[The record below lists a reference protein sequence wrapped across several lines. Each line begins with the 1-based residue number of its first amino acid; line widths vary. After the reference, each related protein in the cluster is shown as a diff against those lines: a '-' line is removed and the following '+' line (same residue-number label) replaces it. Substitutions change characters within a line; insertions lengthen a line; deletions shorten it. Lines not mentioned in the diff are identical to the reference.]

1 MNAKH
6 AEVSSEDWLTL
17 LIIRR
22 TFAHCVLVSKM
33 QSQPKAPPLVCSDTC
48 ARIKNLFL
56 SLCLSLQMRRIIQ
69 SWWKRRSIHQRPPSS
84 RWWFVNQ
91 RQRTSWC
98 DLFQVSFTQGWKNIY
113 FPWSWSIF
121 PQFVMYFYVQKDK
134 ISQVQIPKLP
144 SKHQHLPLYLITI
157 LPFFPAICVH
167 VHAGPTHSGCDN

>member
-17 LIIRR
+17 SIIRR

-48 ARIKNLFL
+48 ARTKNLFL
-56 SLCLSLQMRRIIQ
+56 SLCPSLRTRRIIQ

-91 RQRTSWC
+91 RRQTSWC
-98 DLFQVSFTQGWKNIY
+98 DQLQVSFTLSIGLYSWKRNNYSPGISLTS
-113 FPWSWSIF
+113 PTW
-121 PQFVMYFYVQKDK
+121 FVLILFCKLVLPDK
-134 ISQVQIPKLP
+134 ISACFAAYCEKKL
-144 SKHQHLPLYLITI
+144 K
-157 LPFFPAICVH
+157 
-167 VHAGPTHSGCDN
+167 